1 MYVPERGNYE
11 KLEREDGRTA
21 FHHAWYGFINSGIY
35 VEIMTKTPS
44 QRGKELSMVEI
55 KNLTKHYGRNI
66 ALRGI
71 SFEIRDHEILGF
83 LGPNGAGKSTT
94 MNIIA
99 GYLPATSGTVT
110 VNGFDITEQAADAK
124 KCIGYLPEIPPV
136 YPDMRVEEYLVF
148 CAGIKGVKRADVKKQ
163 VESAMERLHITDMR
177 RRLIR
182 NLSKGYKQRVGFAQA
197 LLGDPKILILDEP
210 TVGLDPAQVSEV
222 RALIR
227 DLGKDHSIIFSSHIL
242 AEVSAVCERVVI
254 ITKGEIRAV
263 DTIENLERSMTANTL
278 LNLTA
283 EGEKETVLRILKD
296 IRGVKDIRDITAA
309 DGKVSCKITLETEN
323 VRNEIM
329 SSLMANGCN
338 IAEMSMAKLDLE
350 QVFLKVTANEKRSSL
365 QDLLDETPDAPENPY
380 DAE

>member
-1 MYVPERGNYE
+1 
-11 KLEREDGRTA
+11 
-21 FHHAWYGFINSGIY
+21 
-35 VEIMTKTPS
+35 
-44 QRGKELSMVEI
+44 MVEI
-55 KNLTKHYGRNI
+55 KQLTKFYGRNR
-66 ALRGI
+66 AVRGI
-71 SFEIRDHEILGF
+71 SFEIRDNEILGF

-99 GYLPATSGTVT
+99 GYLPSTSGTVT
-110 VNGFDITEQAADAK
+110 VNGFDITEQAAEAK

-136 YPDMRVEEYLVF
+136 YPDMRVEEYLKF
-148 CAGIKGVKRADVKKQ
+148 CAGIKGIKRADVKRQ

-197 LLGDPKILILDEP
+197 LLGDPKVLILDEP

-222 RALIR
+222 RSLIR
-227 DLGKDHSIIFSSHIL
+227 ELGKNHAIIFSSHIL
-242 AEVSAVCERVVI
+242 AEISAVCERVVI
-254 ITKGEIRAV
+254 INKGEIKAV

-283 EGEKETVLRILKD
+283 EGERATIMRILKD
-296 IRGVKDIRDITAA
+296 IRGIKEIQETGNA
-309 DGKVSCKITLETEN
+309 DGRLSLRITLGSEE

-329 SSLMANGCN
+329 SALVANKCS
-338 IAEMSMAKLDLE
+338 IVEMSMAKLDLE
-350 QVFLKVTANEKRSSL
+350 QVFLKVTSQNEKRSTL
-365 QDLLDETPDAPENPY
+365 QELLDETPDAPDNPY

>member
-1 MYVPERGNYE
+1 
-11 KLEREDGRTA
+11 
-21 FHHAWYGFINSGIY
+21 
-35 VEIMTKTPS
+35 
-44 QRGKELSMVEI
+44 MVEI
-55 KNLTKHYGRNI
+55 KNLTKHYGRNV

-99 GYLPATSGTVT
+99 GYLPSTSGTVT
-110 VNGFDITEQAADAK
+110 VNGYDITEQAADAK
-124 KCIGYLPEIPPV
+124 RCIGYLPEIPPV
-136 YPDMRVEEYLVF
+136 YPDMRVEEYLTF
-148 CAGIKGVKRADVKKQ
+148 CAGIKGIKRAEIRSQ
-163 VESAMERLHITDMR
+163 VERAMERLNITDMR

-197 LLGDPKILILDEP
+197 LLGDPKVLILDEP

-227 DLGKDHSIIFSSHIL
+227 ELGKDHSVIFSSHIL

-254 ITKGEIRAV
+254 ITKGEIRAE

-283 EGEKETVLRILKD
+283 EGEEAVIMRVLKD
-296 IRGVKDIRDITAA
+296 IRGVQEIQDVAKSGSRL
-309 DGKVSCKITLETEN
+309 SCKLTLESES
-323 VRNEIM
+323 VRNEVTTALI
-329 SSLMANGCN
+329 ANG
-338 IAEMSMAKLDLE
+338 ISIVEMTMAKLDLE
-350 QVFLKVTANEKRSSL
+350 QVFLKVTSQGRRSSL
-365 QDLLDETPDAPENPY
+365 QDLLDETPEAPENPY

>member
-1 MYVPERGNYE
+1 
-11 KLEREDGRTA
+11 
-21 FHHAWYGFINSGIY
+21 
-35 VEIMTKTPS
+35 
-44 QRGKELSMVEI
+44 MVEI
-55 KNLTKHYGRNI
+55 KQLTKFYGRNR
-66 ALRGI
+66 AVRGI
-71 SFEIRDHEILGF
+71 SFEIRDNEILGF

-99 GYLPATSGTVT
+99 GYLPSTSGTVT
-110 VNGFDITEQAADAK
+110 VNGFDITEQAAEAK

-136 YPDMRVEEYLVF
+136 YPDMRVEEYLKF
-148 CAGIKGVKRADVKKQ
+148 CAGIKGIKRADVKRQ

-197 LLGDPKILILDEP
+197 LLGDPKVLILDEP

-222 RALIR
+222 RSLIR
-227 DLGKDHSIIFSSHIL
+227 ELGKNHAIIFSSHIL
-242 AEVSAVCERVVI
+242 AEISAVCERVVI
-254 ITKGEIRAV
+254 INKGEIKAV

-283 EGEKETVLRILKD
+283 EGERATIMRILKD
-296 IRGVKDIRDITAA
+296 IRGIKEIQETGNA
-309 DGKVSCKITLETEN
+309 DGRLSLRITLGSEE

-329 SSLMANGCN
+329 SALVANKCS
-338 IAEMSMAKLDLE
+338 IVEMSMAKLDLE
-350 QVFLKVTANEKRSSL
+350 QVFLKVTSQNEKCSSL
-365 QDLLDETPDAPENPY
+365 QELLDETPDAPDNPY

>member
-1 MYVPERGNYE
+1 
-11 KLEREDGRTA
+11 
-21 FHHAWYGFINSGIY
+21 
-35 VEIMTKTPS
+35 
-44 QRGKELSMVEI
+44 MVEI
-55 KNLTKHYGRNI
+55 KQLTKFYGRNR
-66 ALRGI
+66 AVRGI
-71 SFEIRDHEILGF
+71 SFEIRDNEILGF

-99 GYLPATSGTVT
+99 GYLPSTSGTVT
-110 VNGFDITEQAADAK
+110 VNGFDITEQAAEAK

-136 YPDMRVEEYLVF
+136 YPDMRVEEYLKF
-148 CAGIKGVKRADVKKQ
+148 CAGIKGIKRTDVKRQ

-197 LLGDPKILILDEP
+197 LLGDPKVLILDEP

-222 RALIR
+222 RSLIR
-227 DLGKDHSIIFSSHIL
+227 ELGKNHAIIFSSHIL
-242 AEVSAVCERVVI
+242 AEISAVCERVVI
-254 ITKGEIRAV
+254 INKGEIKAV

-283 EGEKETVLRILKD
+283 EGKRATIMRILKD
-296 IRGVKDIRDITAA
+296 IRGIKEIQETGNA
-309 DGKVSCKITLETEN
+309 DGRLSLRITLGSEE

-329 SSLMANGCN
+329 SALVANKCS
-338 IAEMSMAKLDLE
+338 IVEMSMAKLDLE
-350 QVFLKVTANEKRSSL
+350 QVFLKVTSQNEKRSTL
-365 QDLLDETPDAPENPY
+365 QELLDETPDAPDNPY